1 MMLRSGGELRD
12 TAVVLLV
19 GALLLPF
26 FYVGYQA
33 SDDVGYISGGL
44 GWLERFP
51 YVGHSHWTLRHTITL
66 PVAASVALLG
76 LSEVSV
82 SLPNVVYFLLF
93 LAVNTAAAARLL
105 GLGAGL
111 IAGLLL
117 VTMPGFLVV
126 ATYLSPDVP
135 ELFYLSVAFWAFVF
149 GCRRPESVLPWL
161 VCGVAWAL
169 AFLNRQTALG
179 FALFLGL
186 LFLFGPIVPRRR
198 YLLIAAAALPLLL
211 AEWAYLYTA
220 TGDPLYRYRIDYNH
234 DVIDR
239 AAQVAKTRAREG
251 IIDGEGNLAVNAYLD
266 PFISLFVSQ
275 KYGITFWLAAFG
287 GWGLWKRRNA
297 LGEAAL
303 PLALLAGFGLVFFV
317 FVAFNPRLYLV
328 PRYLVV
334 VAWTAAMIAGYWLAT
349 LWRDERRRLAGTL
362 AAAAIAVNALALMVE
377 NTNPRFGERELAA
390 WIASHPGQTIHADPE
405 TKFRAGLFFRF
416 RGASPDSVSTG
427 PPPPGS
433 VVFYSADGIRRCSAS
448 PRCRESV
455 DRFRPEGSWREIAR
469 IAPPERMLIT
479 VGRALGLDRI
489 LPEDLA
495 RRLTRPVSPV
505 VIYRVESQT
514 SSPPHA
520 PG

>member
-1 MMLRSGGELRD
+1 MMPGAGRELGAA
-12 TAVVLLV
+12 AVVLLAA
-19 GALLLPF
+19 ALLLPF

-33 SDDVGYISGGL
+33 SDDVGYVSGGM
-44 GWLERFP
+44 GWLEQFP

-66 PVAASVALLG
+66 PVAASIALLG
-76 LSEVSV
+76 PSEVSV
-82 SLPNVVYFLLF
+82 GLPNVVYFLLF
-93 LAVNTAAAARLL
+93 LVVNTVAAARLL
-105 GLGAGL
+105 GVGTGV

-149 GCRRPESVLPWL
+149 GCKRPESVLPWL

-186 LFLFGPIVPRRR
+186 LFLFRPIVPRHR
-198 YLLIAAAALPLLL
+198 YLLIAAAAAPLLL
-211 AEWAYLYTA
+211 AEWAYLYAA
-220 TGDPLYRYRIDYNH
+220 TGEPLYRYSIDYNH
-234 DVIDR
+234 DLIDR
-239 AAQVAKTRAREG
+239 AAQVAKTRARQG
-251 IIDGEGNLAVNAYLD
+251 IIDGEGNLAVHPWLD

-275 KYGITFWLAAFG
+275 KYGLAFWLAAFG
-287 GWGLWKRRNA
+287 GWGLWKRRHA

-303 PLALLAGFGLVFFV
+303 PLGLLAAFGVVFFF

-334 VAWTAAMIAGYWLAT
+334 VAWAAAVIAAFWLAT
-349 LWRDERRRLAGTL
+349 LWREDRRRLAGVL
-362 AAAAIAVNALALMVE
+362 AAAAVAVNAAALMVE

-390 WIASHPGQTIHADPE
+390 WTARHPGQTIHADPE
-405 TKFRAGLFFRF
+405 TKFRATLFFRF
-416 RGASPDSVSTG
+416 RGGSAEAVSTE

-433 VVFYSADGIRRCSAS
+433 VVFYSADGIRRCSTS

-455 DRFRPEGSWREIAR
+455 DRFRPASSWREIAR
-469 IAPPERMLIT
+469 IAPPESALVRLA
-479 VGRALGLDRI
+479 RSLGLERA

-514 SSPPHA
+514 SSLRHA